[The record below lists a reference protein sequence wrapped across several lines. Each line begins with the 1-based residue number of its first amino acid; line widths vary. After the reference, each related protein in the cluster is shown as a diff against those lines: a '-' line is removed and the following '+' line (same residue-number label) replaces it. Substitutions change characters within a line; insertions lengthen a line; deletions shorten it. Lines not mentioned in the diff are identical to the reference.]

1 MIIEP
6 GVSMDETIGDAS
18 ASHLVGFCSQV
29 QIKIEDNRVLLILPT
44 AEEMPLELPWSE
56 IWQEIKY
63 LLKQRE
69 QSWPANA
76 AVCLV
81 VGDRLID
88 NRQLQSVEEVLTEA
102 KLRLSAIR
110 TSRRQTAVAAATA
123 GYSVEQNLL
132 PNPLSLFDAPPPS
145 TEPLEMLA
153 EPLYLKNTV
162 RSGLE
167 VRHPGT
173 IIILGDVNPGGTVIA
188 AGDVFVWGRLRGMA
202 HAGASGNQMSQ
213 IMALQMEFTQLR
225 IANSVARPPQKLPH
239 NFVPEIAFMSKT
251 GINLARANDFMK
263 THSFS
268 LSEDCWVKKN

>member
-145 TEPLEMLA
+145 TEPIEMLA

>member
-6 GVSMDETIGDAS
+6 SVSMDEKIGSAS
-18 ASHLVGFCSQV
+18 ASHLVSFCSQV

-44 AEEMPLELPWSE
+44 AEEQSLDLPWSE
-56 IWQEIKY
+56 IWQEIKH

-69 QSWPANA
+69 KSWPANT

-81 VGDRLID
+81 VGDRLLD

-102 KLRLSAIR
+102 KLCLSSIR
-110 TSRRQTAVAAATA
+110 TSRRQTAVVAATS
-123 GYSVEQNLL
+123 GYSVEQNLRT
-132 PNPLSLFDAPPPS
+132 NNLSLFDASPPS
-145 TEPLEMLA
+145 TDPVEMMA

-173 IIILGDVNPGGTVIA
+173 IIIFGDVNPGGTIIA

-202 HAGASGNQMSQ
+202 HAGARGNQMSQ

-251 GINLARANDFMK
+251 GINLARANDFTK

>member
-6 GVSMDETIGDAS
+6 GVSMDETIEDAS

-63 LLKQRE
+63 LVKQRE

-132 PNPLSLFDAPPPS
+132 PNPLSLFDVPPPS
-145 TEPLEMLA
+145 TEPVEMLA

-202 HAGASGNQMSQ
+202 HAGARGNQMSQ

-251 GINLARANDFMK
+251 GINLARASDFMK
-263 THSFS
+263 THSFL

>member
-1 MIIEP
+1 MVIEP
-6 GVSMDETIGDAS
+6 SVSMDETIGDAS
-18 ASHLVGFCSQV
+18 ASHLVSFCSQV
-29 QIKIEDNRVLLILPT
+29 QIKVEDHQVLLILPT
-44 AEEMPLELPWSE
+44 AEAQSLELPWSE
-56 IWQEIKY
+56 IWQEIKH

-69 QSWPANA
+69 QSWQANA

-88 NRQLQSVEEVLTEA
+88 NRQLQSVEEVLSEA
-102 KLRLSAIR
+102 KLCLSSIK

-123 GYSVEQNLL
+123 GYSVEQSLRVNH
-132 PNPLSLFDAPPPS
+132 LSLFEESPPAN
-145 TEPLEMLA
+145 EPAENRA

-162 RSGLE
+162 RSGVE

-173 IIILGDVNPGGTVIA
+173 IIIFGDVNPGGTVIA

-202 HAGASGNQMSQ
+202 HAGARGSQMSQ

-225 IANSVARPPQKLPH
+225 IANSVARPPKKLPH
-239 NFVPEIAFMSKT
+239 NFVPEIAFMSNT
-251 GINLARANDFMK
+251 GINLARANDFVK

-268 LSEDCWVKKN
+268 LSEDCWVRKI

>member
-1 MIIEP
+1 MVIEP
-6 GVSMDETIGDAS
+6 SVSMDETVGDAS
-18 ASHLVGFCSQV
+18 ASRLVSFCSQV
-29 QIKIEDNRVLLILPT
+29 QIKVEEHRVLLVLP
-44 AEEMPLELPWSE
+44 EVKEQSPELPWSE

-69 QSWPANA
+69 KSWQANA
-76 AVCLV
+76 PACLV
-81 VGDRLID
+81 VGDRLVD

-102 KLRLSAIR
+102 KLCLSSIR

-123 GYSVEQNLL
+123 GYSVEQSLRVNH
-132 PNPLSLFDAPPPS
+132 LSLFEDSSSANKPA
-145 TEPLEMLA
+145 EVLE

-173 IIILGDVNPGGTVIA
+173 IIIFGDVNPGGTVIA

-202 HAGASGNQMSQ
+202 HAGARGNRMSQ

-225 IANSVARPPQKLPH
+225 IANSVARPPKKLPH
-239 NFVPEIAFMSKT
+239 NFVPEIAFMSNT
-251 GINLARANDFMK
+251 GINLARASDFTK

-268 LSEDCWVKKN
+268 LSEDYWCRKI

>member
-6 GVSMDETIGDAS
+6 GVSMDETIEDAS

-63 LLKQRE
+63 LVKQRE

-132 PNPLSLFDAPPPS
+132 ANPLSLFDVPPPS
-145 TEPLEMLA
+145 TEPVEMLA

-202 HAGASGNQMSQ
+202 HAGARGNQMSQ

-251 GINLARANDFMK
+251 GINLARASDFMK
-263 THSFS
+263 THSFL

>member
-1 MIIEP
+1 MVIEP
-6 GVSMDETIGDAS
+6 GVSMDETIGDAA
-18 ASHLVGFCSQV
+18 ASHLVSFGSQV

-44 AEEMPLELPWSE
+44 AEEQSLDLPWSE
-56 IWQEIKY
+56 IWQEIKH

-69 QSWPANA
+69 KSWQANA

-81 VGDRLID
+81 VGDRLLD

-102 KLRLSAIR
+102 KLCLSSIR
-110 TSRRQTAVAAATA
+110 TSRRQTAVVAATS
-123 GYSVEQNLL
+123 GYSVEQNLRTNNL
-132 PNPLSLFDAPPPS
+132 ALFDTPSPS
-145 TEPLEMLA
+145 TEPVEMLVD
-153 EPLYLKNTV
+153 PLYLKNTV

-173 IIILGDVNPGGTVIA
+173 IIIFGDVNPGGTVIA

-202 HAGASGNQMSQ
+202 HAGARGNQMSQ

-239 NFVPEIAFMSKT
+239 NFVPEIAFMSKN
-251 GINLARANDFMK
+251 GINLARANDFTK